1 MSINIAAVSY
11 ATAALEFMFL
21 GVSLTSALK
30 WVERRIAP
38 WSHANR

>member
-1 MSINIAAVSY
+1 VPVI
-11 ATAALEFMFL
+11 LLMFL

-30 WVERRIAP
+30 WLERRLAP